1 EAEPALMPR
10 RYTMKPYRSILD
22 EAFHYV
28 PSVAT
33 SVADTWRRFGWRPE
47 TRKDREKRGRQAGND
62 LVRRYDTRA
71 FCRLPDAEQRRALL
85 DYLATL
91 K

>member
-1 EAEPALMPR
+1 
-10 RYTMKPYRSILD
+10 MKPSRSILD

-33 SVADTWRRFGWRPE
+33 SVADTWRRFGWRAEP
-47 TRKDREKRGRQAGND
+47 RKDGRKPGRKPGAQLLRRNDAG
-62 LVRRYDTRA
+62 A
-71 FCRLPDAEQRRALL
+71 FCSLPDAEQRRALL

>member
-1 EAEPALMPR
+1 
-10 RYTMKPYRSILD
+10 MKPYRSILD

-33 SVADTWRRFGWRPE
+33 SVADTWRRFGWRPG
-47 TRKDREKRGRQAGND
+47 TRKAGERRGQQAGPD

>member
-1 EAEPALMPR
+1 
-10 RYTMKPYRSILD
+10 MKPSRSILD

-28 PSVAT
+28 SAIAT

-47 TRKDREKRGRQAGND
+47 TRSDGRKPGQQTGAG
-62 LVRRYDTRA
+62 LVRRYDARA
-71 FCRLPDAEQRRALL
+71 FCSVSDAEQHRALQ